1 MKFLSIIVHTTA
13 SIVIVA
19 GNCAAQTRSP
29 TVAIEQPARLP
40 SPPEGLQQAVLS
52 GTVRPTLFSSPQ
64 PLLHDSQ
71 DESPLTLETLEK
83 LALANSPVV
92 EKAAAEVRA
101 LRGKWIQAGLYPN
114 PVLGYA
120 GDEMGDAGTAG
131 KQGGFVQQ
139 EIVTAG
145 KLGARREVAARE
157 IEQSEQRLAAQNLRV
172 LTDVRAAYFDVLLA
186 QERIKVTR
194 HIAGLS
200 ESASETVARLL
211 EARQATRVDLLQAQV
226 ETETSSVQS
235 LRAQNEIVGAQ
246 RRLAAVIGMPY
257 RTTITVA
264 GELGAPPA
272 VSDWDTVCRDLLQY
286 SPERA
291 AALIAVQ
298 RARSNLKQACA
309 ESRPNIDLS
318 TTVQKDNVNGSTLT
332 SVQVGLAIPIFNRNQ
347 GAIQQAEAEITAADR
362 DAARVELDLQQRLAV
377 VYQRLVD
384 AQLQASRYKD
394 VILPKSEESLQ
405 LVTKGYEVGEISYL
419 SLLTAQRTYFQTSLQ
434 YLDAMREAWAADVQ
448 IKGFLLSGSLTQAP

>member
-1 MKFLSIIVHTTA
+1 
-13 SIVIVA
+13 
-19 GNCAAQTRSP
+19 
-29 TVAIEQPARLP
+29 
-40 SPPEGLQQAVLS
+40 
-52 GTVRPTLFSSPQ
+52 
-64 PLLHDSQ
+64 
-71 DESPLTLETLEK
+71 
-83 LALANSPVV
+83 
-92 EKAAAEVRA
+92 
-101 LRGKWIQAGLYPN
+101 
-114 PVLGYA
+114 
-120 GDEMGDAGTAG
+120 
-131 KQGGFVQQ
+131 
-139 EIVTAG
+139 
-145 KLGARREVAARE
+145 
-157 IEQSEQRLAAQNLRV
+157 
-172 LTDVRAAYFDVLLA
+172 LA

-194 HIAGLS
+194 RIAALS
-200 ESASETVARLL
+200 ESASQTVARSL

-235 LRAQNEIVGAQ
+235 LRAENEFVGAQ
-246 RRLAAVIGMPY
+246 RRLAAVIGMPS
-257 RTTITVA
+257 RATLSVA
-264 GELGAPPA
+264 GELDAPPP
-272 VSDWDTVCRDLLQY
+272 VSDWDTVYHDLLQY

-318 TTVQKDNVNGSTLT
+318 TTVQKDNVNGDTLT

-347 GAIQQAEAEITAADR
+347 GAIHQAEAEITAADR

-377 VYQRLVD
+377 VYQHFVD
-384 AQLQASRYKD
+384 AQLQASHYKG

-434 YLDAMREAWAADVQ
+434 YLDVMREAWAADVE